1 MKHSKCKTQ
10 TNFQKYKSLKRK
22 RAETILYQ
30 QTEGTVCETQDYA
43 YTVIRLLNR
52 IEGDAAE
59 MNKIKDK
66 VYHFVKSYGM
76 GFC

>member
-1 MKHSKCKTQ
+1 MKHNKSKTQ
-10 TNFQKYKSLKRK
+10 KNFQKYKSLKRK
-22 RAETILYQ
+22 KAETILYQ
-30 QTEGTVCETQDYA
+30 QTEGTVCGIQDYA

-52 IEGDAAE
+52 IEGDATE

-66 VYHFVKSYGM
+66 VYYFVKSYGM

>member
-1 MKHSKCKTQ
+1 M
-10 TNFQKYKSLKRK
+10 
-22 RAETILYQ
+22 
-30 QTEGTVCETQDYA
+30 QDYA

-76 GFC
+76 GFY